1 MFLGIS
7 PVAGSINLMR
17 SQTTLS
23 AGLSDAK
30 AIVLFFVLS
39 KKKLKMLLI
48 EMAKFYSLFL
58 EFCLCKCTKRIQ
70 NSVVRIIVEV
80 LLSLP
85 PEIQN

>member
-30 AIVLFFVLS
+30 AIVLFFCS
-39 KKKLKMLLI
+39 EQEEIKNAPNRNGKI
-48 EMAKFYSLFL
+48 LFIV
-58 EFCLCKCTKRIQ
+58 FRILF
-70 NSVVRIIVEV
+70 V
-80 LLSLP
+80 
-85 PEIQN
+85 